1 MAERRALF
9 LVAAFAALVAGTAD
23 AARATLRAT
32 RPGLPPLVLEAASD
46 DTTWTFRVLDGGTE
60 TQLIEVQTDRPGTRP
75 VLGDVNGDGAAD
87 LWVPLIGDNANAAWE
102 LWVMRPGEARFRRAG
117 EINGLAFAR
126 DRAGRLVAISR
137 EGCCLVS
144 LVFHTI
150 DAEGALRE
158 AFAVN
163 RRLDVPGPNRCTGT
177 AIAQPAPAAV
187 VRAACA
193 LEPGQMPG
201 VRVGP
206 R

>member
-1 MAERRALF
+1 VADRRVVFA
-9 LVAAFAALVAGTAD
+9 VAAFAALVAGTAE
-23 AARATLRAT
+23 AARATLRAA

-46 DTTWTFRVLDGGTE
+46 DTSWTVRVLDGGTE
-60 TQLIEVQTDRPGTRP
+60 TQLIEVQTDLPNNRP
-75 VLGDVNGDGAAD
+75 VLGDVNGDGAPD
-87 LWVPLIGDNANAAWE
+87 LWVPLIGDNANSAWD

-126 DRAGRLVAISR
+126 DRAGRLIALSR

-144 LVFHTI
+144 MIYHRI
-150 DAEGALRE
+150 DADGALRE
-158 AFAVN
+158 VFAVN

-177 AIAQPAPAAV
+177 AIAEPAPAAV

-193 LEPGQMPG
+193 LGPGQMPG

>member
-1 MAERRALF
+1 MRAL
-9 LVAAFAALVAGTAD
+9 LAAAALVALLVQAAD
-23 AARATLRAT
+23 AARATLRAA
-32 RPGLPPLVLEAASD
+32 RPGLAPLVLEASSD
-46 DTTWTFRVLDGGTE
+46 DTTWTIRVLDAGRE
-60 TQLIEVQTDRPGTRP
+60 TQRIEVQTDLPNTRP
-75 VLGDVNGDGAAD
+75 ALGDVNGDGAPD

-102 LWVMRPGEARFRRAG
+102 LWVMQPGEARFRRAG

-144 LVFHTI
+144 MVFHTI
-150 DAEGALRE
+150 GADGALRE

-163 RRLDVPGPNRCTGT
+163 RRLDVPGPNRCTGS
-177 AIAQPAPAAV
+177 AISEPAPAAV
-187 VRAACA
+187 VREACA
-193 LEPGQMPG
+193 LQQGQMPG